1 MSKIW
6 SVIKREYLQI
16 VKTKGFIIGTI
27 LGPVLMAAL
36 VLIPIAAQLATV
48 GEQKTIGVIDAS
60 GEIFSGLDKKLDH
73 KMKDGRKRYVLRE
86 FAPTTDV
93 NSLRLVLSRK
103 VLSKELSAYLYI
115 PRNIL
120 EGGETEYVSLH
131 VSDFEEI
138 RRISETLNGV
148 VVEKRLDRAGL
159 DPQKIAQF
167 IRHVGMK
174 TIKATAKGEE
184 EDTGGTFAVSYL
196 LVLILYMTLFF
207 YGAIIMRGVIEE
219 KNSRVVEVV
228 LSSMRPFQLM
238 VGKMLGIG
246 AVGFTQYAIWAL
258 FGFGLTRYSRAFVVS
273 SFPAASAFK
282 MPSIPAYIFIYFVV
296 FFILGYFLYGT
307 IYAAIGAMVNSE
319 KEAQQLLMP
328 VTMFLIVPMLLMML
342 VLRSPSSSI
351 SVILSLFPFFAPI
364 LMLMRVCVLLP
375 PFTQVAGS
383 IVLLVLTVLLMIWI
397 TARIYR
403 IGILMYGK
411 RPGLGE
417 ILKWIRYK

>member
-36 VLIPIAAQLATV
+36 VLIPIAAQLASV

-60 GEIFSGLDKKLDH
+60 GEVFPGLDKKLDY
-73 KMKDGRKRYVLRE
+73 KMKDGRKRYVLEE
-86 FAPTTDV
+86 FAPTADAGA
-93 NSLRLVLSRK
+93 LRLVLSQK

-115 PRNIL
+115 PKKIL

-138 RRISETLNGV
+138 RRISEALNGV
-148 VVEKRLDRAGL
+148 VVEKRLNQAGL
-159 DPQKIAQF
+159 EPQKIAQF

-174 TIKATAKGEE
+174 TIKVTEKGEE

-228 LSSMRPFQLM
+228 LSSLRPFQLM

-258 FGFGLTRYSRAFVVS
+258 FGFALTRYGRVWVLGA
-273 SFPAASAFK
+273 FPATSAFK

-307 IYAAIGAMVNSE
+307 LYAAIGAMVNSE

-328 VTMFLIVPMLLMML
+328 ITMLLIVPMLLMML

-351 SVILSLFPFFAPI
+351 SVILSLIPFFAPI
-364 LMLMRVCVLLP
+364 LMLMRICVLLP

-411 RPGLGE
+411 RPDLGE